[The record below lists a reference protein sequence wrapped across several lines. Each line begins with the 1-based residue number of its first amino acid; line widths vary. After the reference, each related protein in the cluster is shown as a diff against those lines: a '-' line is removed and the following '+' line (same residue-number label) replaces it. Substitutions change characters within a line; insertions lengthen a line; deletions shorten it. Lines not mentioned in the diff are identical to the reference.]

1 MRYPAQQTA
10 ERHERILDAAS
21 QMFRRNGFDG
31 VSVAAVMEAAGLT
44 HGGFYAHFDS
54 KDALAAASVERALAE
69 TLSLAGQASETA
81 EPLAAFVR
89 VYLSAE
95 HRDDPAHG
103 CTMATL
109 APEIARASGPVRRT
123 FTTQVRALITR
134 VAGTFS
140 AVVRPNARV
149 EAIVAMSTL
158 VGALLLARAVDDPAL
173 SAEILAANRAHFGV
187 EPEGLQ

>member
-1 MRYPAQQTA
+1 MPVAGVLLSRGQRRQTMRYPAQQTA

-89 VYLSAE
+89 GYLSAE

-109 APEIARASGPVRRT
+109 APEIARASG
-123 FTTQVRALITR
+123 
-134 VAGTFS
+134 
-140 AVVRPNARV
+140 
-149 EAIVAMSTL
+149 
-158 VGALLLARAVDDPAL
+158 
-173 SAEILAANRAHFGV
+173 
-187 EPEGLQ
+187 